1 MQTHPS
7 TLTIRI
13 LAATTLIA
21 ASMFSVSS
29 SAVMAEWPT
38 RAMLQ
43 QATTAELVCRRR
55 FDFEA
60 GVTHRESSVKVV
72 VTGSM
77 RGGPSGHTMILFCT
91 V

>member
-1 MQTHPS
+1 
-7 TLTIRI
+7 
-13 LAATTLIA
+13 
-21 ASMFSVSS
+21 
-29 SAVMAEWPT
+29 MAEWPT

-43 QATTAELVCRRR
+43 QATTVESVCRRR
-55 FDFEA
+55 FDFET